1 MLDIHNHHCITTK
14 PFITKKNNASNQSL
28 IQTNTAYRQG
38 FDDITILSY
47 CHKRL
52 AIILRRSE
60 GFYSNPCIDINS
72 PGKYHA
78 QKSTAK
84 PYNS

>member
-1 MLDIHNHHCITTK
+1 MCMWMWIFIHPI
-14 PFITKKNNASNQSL
+14 NNVNNTSP

-52 AIILRRSE
+52 AKILRRSKR
-60 GFYSNPCIDINS
+60 F
-72 PGKYHA
+72 
-78 QKSTAK
+78 
-84 PYNS
+84 